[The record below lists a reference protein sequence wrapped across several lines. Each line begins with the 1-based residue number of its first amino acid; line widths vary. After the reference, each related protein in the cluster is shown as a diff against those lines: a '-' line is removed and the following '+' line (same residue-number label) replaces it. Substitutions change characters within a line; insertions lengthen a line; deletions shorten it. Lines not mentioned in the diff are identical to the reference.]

1 VPVTSE
7 PRRRSERPPERGDET
22 PADGTSKPVS
32 RLHSTLDRIP
42 TSWATGVL
50 TLAFLTVTAAFGGL
64 AAAAQPALPELAAG
78 DEHVSEQLALTI
90 ERGVLIDEFPEAGVT
105 VEPGQRVLALVV
117 DAENRWTAPLSTGS
131 GQSVAAAIRVGELGD
146 IAPASVAR
154 LDDGGMLPWLQPRV
168 PAQLVV
174 TWAVDADDFDDGD
187 DLLLDL
193 RDLTLATGQFVTA
206 GEYWTTP
213 VVAAHATVTLEDV
226 GAGASAEGGE
236 E

>member
-1 VPVTSE
+1 VTSE
-7 PRRRSERPPERGDET
+7 PSRRRSERPLEPGGEE
-22 PADGTSKPVS
+22 PADGASKTAS
-32 RLHSTLDRIP
+32 RLHSALDRIP

-64 AAAAQPALPELAAG
+64 AAAAQPVLPELTAG

-117 DAENRWTAPLSTGS
+117 DVENRWTAPLSTGS

-146 IAPASVAR
+146 VPPASVAR
-154 LDDGGMLPWLQPRV
+154 LDDGGLLPWLQPRV
-168 PAQLVV
+168 PAELVV
-174 TWAVDADDFDDGD
+174 TWAVHADDFADGD
-187 DLLLDL
+187 DLVLDL
-193 RDLTLATGQFVTA
+193 RDLSLQTGQFVTA
-206 GEYWTTP
+206 GQFWTEP
-213 VVAAHATVTLEDV
+213 VLAAHATVTIEDV
-226 GAGASAEGGE
+226 GAGSSTEDDE